1 MIERGDYMIYQN
13 LHLGDPSYLLVSK
26 PLVSFPAHAHIEI
39 ELFYCTKG
47 SYDIIINRKKYT
59 VSSGELAIIG
69 SMVSHEVLDNSNNL
83 LSNCVFLEIG
93 PTMLGKYFE
102 PIKNQS
108 FPNPIFD
115 LKQEKYLTL
124 YNLFNETAT
133 LCKNS
138 SDFSSLLIKGNIYKI
153 SAHILKEFSSENSGT
168 NTPKRLNFV
177 NTIEKALDY
186 IHNNYQEKLSIK
198 EVAENCGYSKSNFC
212 KIFKTITG
220 DTFHNVLNNQR
231 IKLAC
236 VLLKNS
242 NYSIEDIACKVGFI
256 DSKSFCR
263 IFKKHNGISPGQY
276 RRK

>member
-1 MIERGDYMIYQN
+1 MIYQN

-26 PLVSFPAHAHIEI
+26 PLVSFPAHTHIEI

-47 SYDIIINRKKYT
+47 SYEIIINRKKYT

-69 SMVSHEVLDNSNNL
+69 SMISHEVLESSNSTQ
-83 LSNCVFLEIG
+83 SNCVFLEIG
-93 PTMLGKYFE
+93 PTMLGKYFGA
-102 PIKNQS
+102 IKNQA

-115 LKQEKYLTL
+115 LKQEKYSNM
-124 YNLFNETAT
+124 YKMFNEIAT

-153 SAHILKEFSSENSGT
+153 SAHILKEFSTETSSA

-186 IHNNYQEKLSIK
+186 IHNNYEDNLSIE
-198 EVAENCGYSKSNFC
+198 EVAKNCGYSKSNFC

-220 DTFHNVLNNQR
+220 DTFHNVLNNHR
-231 IKLAC
+231 LKLAC
-236 VLLKNS
+236 ILLKNS
-242 NYSIEDIACKVGFI
+242 IYPVEDIATKVGFA
-256 DSKSFCR
+256 DAKSFCR

-276 RRK
+276 RKK